1 MNSEAGYV
9 DRPLIR
15 WLCGRKGDRHDAG
28 LGWTYLSPKQL
39 EACGHVTTDPLL
51 EWETIAALI
60 RINRDTAGLDTEAKA
75 RRALDALRERMR
87 HTDALTANRRTLEA
101 LAQGV
106 AVVLEDGRDAVTVRF
121 VELRAD
127 RWHANTFHVT
137 AQFEFKQAETPRYA
151 DLACFVNGIP
161 VVLIENKCHQTSG
174 HDWREGVNQLH
185 RYQRETP
192 LLLAANVFSVAAD
205 EEELRYGA
213 VAPQAST
220 QVAIDLQRDS
230 WAKWESL
237 YPEVTDY
244 WNQPEAE
251 RRYEDPLEA
260 AVRGLLRPST
270 VVDMI
275 GYFHVFETETKGG
288 TARTIKKLARYQ
300 QFEAANL
307 IVDRVVGQAD
317 KEKTG
322 LIWHTQGS
330 GKSLTMLF
338 AAYKLRRHPA
348 MQNPAVYVVVD
359 RSNLKQQLHDEF
371 EDCDYPNV
379 EKAMGIDDLK
389 DKIRTRRQ
397 GTFITTIQCF
407 QRMDDLS
414 PWLEPTPRV
423 VVLIDEAHRSQKGRK
438 NAGFAV
444 TLRAKLTTAARF
456 GLTGTPIDETMVNTH
471 REFCPM
477 LPDGKQERYLSY
489 YGIRQA
495 IRDGATLP
503 VYHLL
508 AQVPLKV
515 EKAAMTASFEQMC
528 AEQEVVDEEEKTEL
542 QDQAATWQE
551 LVADPDR
558 VEIVIRRTV
567 DHFLVHPDP
576 SGFKAQLVAVD
587 RRICGLYHVALEAEL
602 KKRGLGPEWGVT
614 DVIVSRK
621 QNDRPELLRYAY
633 SDERIE
639 EKIAWFK
646 LRPDEWEAQNRQL
659 FGEER
664 AKWRPALKILVVC
677 NMLLTGFDAPIEQV
691 LYLDKPLRDHNLLQA
706 MARTNRP
713 LAALRKECGLVVDF
727 FGVFAKV
734 EKALNFSTA
743 IREEVLIDWAKL
755 RALVEPQLKECLGF
769 FDGIEREDTRECY
782 RATGKRLRV
791 KEAKDGKNVAQR
803 FKSAF
808 KRLETLWEAISP
820 DPVLYALGR
829 DFAWLC
835 GVYVSYQRSI
845 NRRPE
850 TREALAVKTREI
862 VREHTTFLDVAEAM
876 PVFKIDADYVVKTR
890 KLPTPADR
898 AAEIIDALTKEIAE
912 NEDNPAYKGLGE
924 RLDRLATE
932 HEAELDET
940 ARKLAEY
947 EAMAVEIVRLKE
959 EPVRLGLTKPGE
971 YPLFALIRAQAVGGD
986 EAAWV
991 AAAQKLICKLRENG
1005 RLNPGWSET
1014 VAGKKA
1020 VGFILL
1026 AFLISEWQ
1034 VFGLCSPTD
1043 SEPEFIEQALTEI
1056 KKQIA

>member
-15 WLCGRKGDRHDAG
+15 WLCGGKNDRTDAG
-28 LGWTYLSPKQL
+28 LGWLYLSPKQL
-39 EACGHVTTDPLL
+39 EERGHATTDPLL
-51 EWETIAALI
+51 EWVTLEALI
-60 RINRDTAGLDTEAKA
+60 RINRDSGLDTEAKA

-87 HTDALTANRRTLEA
+87 HPDPRTANRRTLEA
-101 LAQGV
+101 LSQGL

-121 VELRAD
+121 VELRVD
-127 RWHANTFHVT
+127 RAHANAYHVT

-151 DLACFVNGIP
+151 DLVCFVNGIP

-205 EEELRYGA
+205 EEELRFGA
-213 VAPQAST
+213 VAPQAPT
-220 QVAIDLQRDS
+220 QEAINLQRDA

-237 YPEVTDY
+237 YPEVHDH
-244 WNQPEAE
+244 WNKHEAE
-251 RRYEDPLEA
+251 RPYDDPLEA

-275 GYFHVFETETKGG
+275 GFFHVFETETKGG

-307 IVDRVVGQAD
+307 IVDRVVAQTD
-317 KEKTG
+317 KEKSG

-348 MQNPAVYVVVD
+348 MENPAVYVVVD
-359 RSNLKQQLHDEF
+359 RSNLKQQIHDEF

-379 EKAMGIDDLK
+379 EKALGIDDLK
-389 DKIRTRRQ
+389 AKIRTRRQ

-414 PWLEPTPRV
+414 PWLEPRPRV
-423 VVLIDEAHRSQKGRK
+423 VVLVDEAHRSQKGRK

-444 TLRAKLTTAARF
+444 TLRAKLATAARF

-471 REFCPM
+471 REFGPM

-495 IRDGATLP
+495 IHDGATLP

-515 EKAAMTASFEQMC
+515 EKAALDTDFETMC
-528 AEQEVVDEEEKTEL
+528 EQQEVEDEEEKTEL
-542 QDQAATWQE
+542 QEKAATWKE
-551 LVADPDR
+551 LVADPER

-567 DHFLVHPDP
+567 DHFLSHPDP

-602 KKRGLGPEWGVT
+602 KKRGIGPEWGVS

-633 SDERIE
+633 GDEQIE

-646 LRPDEWEAQNRQL
+646 LKPSEWEEWNRQHH
-659 FGEER
+659 GEDR

-713 LAALRKECGLVVDF
+713 LPALRKECGLVVDF

-734 EKALNFSTA
+734 EKALNFNEA
-743 IREEVLIDWAKL
+743 IREEVLIDWDKL
-755 RALVEPQLKECLGF
+755 RALVAPELATCLAF
-769 FDGIEREDTRECY
+769 FDGIKREDTRECY
-782 RATGKRLRV
+782 RATGKRLR
-791 KEAKDGKNVAQR
+791 AKDVAQR
-803 FKSAF
+803 FTSAF
-808 KRLETLWEAISP
+808 KRLETLWEVVSP

-835 GVYVSYQRSI
+835 GVYVSYRRSI
-845 NRRPE
+845 QRRRE
-850 TREALAVKTREI
+850 TREALAIKTREL
-862 VREHTTFLDVAEAM
+862 VRQHTTFLDVAEEM

-890 KLPTPADR
+890 QLPTPADR
-898 AAEIIDALTKEIAE
+898 AAEILDALTKELAE
-912 NEDNPAYKGLGE
+912 NEENPAYKGLGE
-924 RLDRLATE
+924 RLERLATE
-932 HEAELDET
+932 HEAEQEAT
-940 ARKLAEY
+940 AKKLAEY
-947 EAMAVEIVRLKE
+947 EAMIAEIVRLKE
-959 EPVRLGLTKPGE
+959 EPIRLGLTKPGE
-971 YPLFALIRAQAVGGD
+971 YPLFALIRAQATGGD

-991 AAAQKLICKLRENG
+991 EAAQKLIGKLRDNH
-1005 RLNPGWSET
+1005 RLNSGWSET
-1014 VAGKKA
+1014 VAGRKA
-1020 VGFILL
+1020 VGFMLH